1 MVAMEAVKVI
11 YCCSVLLLLATVNG
25 HGTWA
30 SQLSIVS
37 TPSSSS
43 FCLVPRKLLFK
54 KKEDRILID

>member
-37 TPSSSS
+37 TPSSSF
-43 FCLVPRKLLFK
+43 FCLAPRKLL
-54 KKEDRILID
+54 

>member
-1 MVAMEAVKVI
+1 MVAMSVKVI

-37 TPSSSS
+37 TPSFS
-43 FCLVPRKLLFK
+43 FLCLVPRKLLRK
-54 KKEDRILID
+54 KKEKKEF